1 MTQTFDLLARLKADV
16 SDFQAK
22 MGSASDLMNQF
33 SGTTGDAMQSV
44 GNAMASV
51 GAGMT
56 AGLTAPIVAGT
67 VASVKAFADLE
78 SGMKGVQ
85 KTTDMTDAEISKLKD
100 SLQDM
105 SGQMPVAAT
114 ELAGIAEA
122 AGQLGIENQNILG
135 FTDTI
140 AKLGSA
146 TNLAYEEGATSLAQ
160 FANITQMA
168 QTDFENLGS
177 VIVELGN
184 NLATTEADIVNM
196 AQRLAATGSMMG
208 LTEAQIMGLSGAMAS
223 VGIEAEAGGTAMS
236 TSLKKIDAAVRDSG
250 SELESYAKIS
260 GMTAEEFATAW
271 SESPEVAISS
281 FIEGLGDMIDKG
293 EDANGALEALGITG
307 IREVD
312 TLLRLAGA
320 GELTA
325 ESFAMASEAWA
336 ENTALSKEAETAWGS
351 MAAQAQMLWNKIV
364 NLAEGFGERL
374 APSIE
379 RVMEFASGLLDRFSE
394 MSTGTQ
400 DLIIILAG
408 IAAAV
413 GPLLIIGGKLLAF
426 AGGFYNA
433 FAQAGTVLG
442 AFGSMFPKIAGGV
455 KLLGAVFKGLFSGI
469 TGAFGAIKGIF
480 LAIAGVIGGPATIVI
495 GIVLALAG
503 AFTYL
508 WQTNET
514 FRDKVIEIWNGISA
528 FFAETIPSIVMGIVE
543 WFQQLPEQISE
554 TWNNIVTGVVEWV
567 QNMWA
572 QALEFGALFI
582 ETILQFFNDL
592 PENIGFALGYVITK
606 VIMWV
611 AEMVQLAIEAG
622 SRFVENVVTFFRELP
637 GNVQTWISD
646 TYNRVSSW
654 ATDMWTKAKEAGSQ
668 FLQNVISFVQQL
680 PGRVQTWLTNT
691 IARLSS
697 WVGDMASK
705 GREAASE
712 LVNATVNGVRSLPGR
727 MVQFGK
733 DVVTGFWNGIQSLGG
748 WLWSQVTGF
757 FTGII
762 DGVKGALDIGSPSR
776 LFHQFGLWV
785 DEGFANGIEAG
796 ARQVRNSMNSMIQGA
811 IGVADGTS
819 LSPSLAISTPNIDGE
834 LAASNRQINGT
845 IDHHLQTRN
854 NAYYFNLRMG
864 RHDYELMTED
874 ITEIQDRKQSISTRR
889 R

>member
-1 MTQTFDLLARLKADV
+1 MAQTFDLLARLKADV

-44 GNAMASV
+44 GNAMAGL

-56 AGLTAPIVAGT
+56 VGLTAPIVAGA

-336 ENTALSKEAETAWGS
+336 ENTALSEEAETAWGS

-379 RVMEFASGLLDRFSE
+379 RVMEFASGLLDSFSE
-394 MSTGTQ
+394 MSPGTQ

-408 IAAAV
+408 LAAAL
-413 GPLLIIGGKLLAF
+413 GPILLVGGKLLTF
-426 AGGFYNA
+426 AGGLVNA
-433 FAQAGTVLG
+433 FGQVGTILGSIGKLFPSLAAGTKLFGG
-442 AFGSMFPKIAGGV
+442 AFAA
-455 KLLGAVFKGLFSGI
+455 LSG
-469 TGAFGAIKGIF
+469 
-480 LAIAGVIGGPATIVI
+480 PI
-495 GIVLALAG
+495 GIVVGLIALFVAG
-503 AFTYL
+503 LVYL

-514 FRDKVIEIWNGISA
+514 FRDSVIEAWTLIQETISNAVQSVVSFVMELWGQLMEWWTENQELFRAAAEVAWNALASLITAVMQVIVPIITVAWEVIQTVISA
-528 FFAETIPSIVMGIVE
+528 AWEVIKSVVSSGLDIVLSIITLVMAIIEGDWSAVWEAIKGVASAVWNAIVSIVGTLINSVLSIISSVLSSILSVWSSMWNAIKNKLTEIWSSIVTTVSTKFSEVINSVREGMNRALSAVTEKAGEFLQAGINIVRNIADGIKAGVGWITDAIGGVLQAARNFLPSSPPKDKRSPLVDLHKNAIVE
-543 WFQQLPEQISE
+543 QIAKGITRQRSVL
-554 TWNNIVTGVVEWV
+554 TN
-567 QNMWA
+567 
-572 QALEFGALFI
+572 AL
-582 ETILQFFNDL
+582 
-592 PENIGFALGYVITK
+592 
-606 VIMWV
+606 
-611 AEMVQLAIEAG
+611 
-622 SRFVENVVTFFRELP
+622 
-637 GNVQTWISD
+637 SD
-646 TYNRVSSW
+646 TLDY
-654 ATDMWTKAKEAGSQ
+654 AKNQMDGY
-668 FLQNVISFVQQL
+668 SFGL
-680 PGRVQTWLTNT
+680 
-691 IARLSS
+691 
-697 WVGDMASK
+697 DMA
-705 GREAASE
+705 
-712 LVNATVNGVRSLPGR
+712 TV
-727 MVQFGK
+727 
-733 DVVTGFWNGIQSLGG
+733 GI
-748 WLWSQVTGF
+748 
-757 FTGII
+757 
-762 DGVKGALDIGSPSR
+762 
-776 LFHQFGLWV
+776 
-785 DEGFANGIEAG
+785 N
-796 ARQVRNSMNSMIQGA
+796 
-811 IGVADGTS
+811 
-819 LSPSLAISTPNIDGE
+819 TPNIDGE
-834 LAASNRQINGT
+834 LATSNRQINGS
-845 IDHHLQTRN
+845 IDHNLQTRN
-854 NAYYFNLRMG
+854 NTYYFNLKMG

-874 ITEIQDRKQSISTRR
+874 ITEIQGRKQSISTRR